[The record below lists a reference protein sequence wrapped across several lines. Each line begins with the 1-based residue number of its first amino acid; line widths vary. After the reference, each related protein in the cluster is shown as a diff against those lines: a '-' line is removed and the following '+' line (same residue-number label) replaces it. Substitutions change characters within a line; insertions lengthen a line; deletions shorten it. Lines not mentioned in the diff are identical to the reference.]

1 MKKKS
6 SSADKR
12 LTALLDENVPFPVG
26 LWLKGLRPHWVV
38 HHTSELG
45 LNGQSDDT
53 IYEWAFKKQ
62 AVIITFDEDLADKRF
77 FSTKDHP
84 GVVRLRVWPTTIEET
99 ERALERLLSGISDE
113 ELQGALIIIDQSRIR
128 VRSGKIKIVP
138 SQE

>member
-1 MKKKS
+1 M
-6 SSADKR
+6 AKR
-12 LTALLDENVPFPVG
+12 LTALLDENVPVPVG
-26 LWLKGLRPHWVV
+26 QWLKGLRPHWMV

-45 LNGQSDDT
+45 LNGKSDDA
-53 IYEWAFKKQ
+53 ISKWAFKSQ

-84 GVVRLRVWPTTIEET
+84 GVVRLRVWPTTIEEIQQ
-99 ERALERLLSGISDE
+99 ALDRLLTEISDE

-128 VRSGKIKIVP
+128 VRSGKIKMVP